1 MGLAVPHLP
10 AVSAGPVGVLG
21 HITPHFFGVGP
32 GILPQRPADRLA
44 NEELAVGEV
53 RFDAVI
59 EEAEIRAAH
68 KRLLRLVH
76 PDRGGSAYLARR
88 VYEARDTL
96 LEQRRKTRT
105 RTGDDE

>member
-1 MGLAVPHLP
+1 MSSHTTAATHDHRPEFMVTLGLAPPYAMEDVKQ
-10 AVSAGPVGVLG
+10 AY
-21 HITPHFFGVGP
+21 
-32 GILPQRPADRLA
+32 RDK
-44 NEELAVGEV
+44 V
-53 RFDAVI
+53 RQT
-59 EEAEIRAAH
+59 
-68 KRLLRLVH
+68 H